1 LIRQVRAGYQSIM
14 DSLVRFVRVALPA
27 GLLLAAA
34 IFVPLKVF
42 DHNGLARVERLRH
55 ELDELEDNNRR
66 IKRENDALRLQIHAF
81 HSDPGYVEKIARDE
95 LGMVGPEEIIYQ
107 FPDERP

>member
-1 LIRQVRAGYQSIM
+1 M
-14 DSLVRFVRVALPA
+14 DSLVRFMRVALPA

-34 IFVPLKVF
+34 IFVPLRVF
-42 DHNGLARVERLRH
+42 DHRGLARIDRLKT
-55 ELDELEDNNRR
+55 ELEGLEDTNRQLR
-66 IKRENDALRLQIHAF
+66 RENDGLRMQIQAF

-107 FPDERP
+107 FPDDLP

>member
-1 LIRQVRAGYQSIM
+1 M
-14 DSLVRFVRVALPA
+14 DSLVRFARVALPA

-34 IFVPLKVF
+34 IFVPLKIF
-42 DHNGLARVERLRH
+42 DHKGLARIDRLQT
-55 ELDELEDNNRR
+55 ELEGLEDTNRQLR
-66 IKRENDALRLQIHAF
+66 RENDALRMQIQAF

-107 FPDERP
+107 FPDDRP